1 MVRHGGWGFSSMVG
15 VAALLGAGA
24 GCGPST
30 PEPVAGNDAPK
41 PVTCPEGQALQGG
54 ACVAQAPKT
63 PCPEGQVE
71 KDGACA
77 PAAAPTPCAA
87 GTHADASGACVPDAA
102 PAPSASAS
110 AAPPKGPCPA
120 GMAFV
125 PGGTYKLGALKYEAT
140 VADFCFDITEAT
152 AKEYEECV
160 GQKKCNEN
168 LVKGCPETSTYKVA
182 GKEDHPMVCIDFT
195 QAVDYCAA
203 QGKRLPTEEEWE
215 WAARGGPAGNL
226 YSWGNDAPA
235 EQACWSG
242 GKDPLKGTCPVKA
255 HPGTATPQ
263 GLLGMSGNVFEWAT
277 RKLDVKIKGRVGR
290 GGSWRDPLPNAL
302 RVDRPGSFEV
312 TYRCG
317 FLGVRCAMA
326 PAAASSK

>member
-1 MVRHGGWGFSSMVG
+1 MIRRGVGGVPGIARLVL
-15 VAALLGAGA
+15 VCAGA
-24 GCGPST
+24 GCGPSQ
-30 PEPVAGNDAPK
+30 PEPEVVGTAVSPPQK
-41 PVTCPEGQALQGG
+41 VTCPEGQVVQNG
-54 ACVAQAPKT
+54 ACAPAPAAKA
-63 PCPEGQVE
+63 PCPEGQVQ

-77 PAAAPTPCAA
+77 PAPPACAA

-102 PAPSASAS
+102 PATSSSAQAE
-110 AAPPKGPCPA
+110 APKGPCPA
-120 GMAFV
+120 GMALV
-125 PGGTYKLGALKYEAT
+125 KGGSYKLGFLKTEAT
-140 VADFCFDITEAT
+140 VGDLCWDFTEAT
-152 AKEYEECV
+152 AKEYEQCV

-195 QAVDYCAA
+195 QATDYCSA

-215 WAARGGPAGNL
+215 WAARGGTEGRQ
-226 YSWGNDAPA
+226 YSWGNEPPGD
-235 EQACWSG
+235 QACWSG
-242 GKDPLKGTCPVKA
+242 KTPLTGTCAVKA

-277 RKLDVKIKGRVGR
+277 RKLDAKVKERVGR
-290 GGSWRDPLPNAL
+290 GGSWRDGLPNVL

-317 FLGVRCAMA
+317 FLGVRCVAA
-326 PAAASSK
+326 PK